1 VAAVFMGL
9 ALMSGLAFGRLL
21 RLSKE
26 DTVTVGIGFADCH
39 VAVAPAIAIK
49 LLNRIE
55 NAAFLVMYFLPERLP
70 LGGVA
75 SHNGCLA
82 PPVQQAL

>member
-9 ALMSGLAFGRLL
+9 ALLSGLAFGRLL

-55 NAAFLVMYFLPERLP
+55 NTAFLVIYSLAKRMPP
-70 LGGVA
+70 GGA
-75 SHNGCLA
+75 AWRRAYLA
-82 PPVQQAL
+82 PTVQQAQ